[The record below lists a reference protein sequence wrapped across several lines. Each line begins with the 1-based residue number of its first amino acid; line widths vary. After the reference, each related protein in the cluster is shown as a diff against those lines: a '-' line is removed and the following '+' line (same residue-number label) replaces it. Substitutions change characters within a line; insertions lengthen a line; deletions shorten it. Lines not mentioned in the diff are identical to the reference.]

1 MKLELM
7 NVEINDKSLSL
18 TVITGL
24 LHQATFKI
32 TKTEDRPEFVVMHNS
47 NYVRFTCNWKIK
59 NVDLLFTKIASV
71 FINELEILSKDIVDI
86 DDMSDESMNVLKSCI
101 PKVIVSFFDSLVFV
115 LMHTSDHDDKLTLIK
130 RVNGRRGG
138 GYNTQDTTYISAH
151 NITKSSDTDYKFIE
165 FSENSLHSDEIMILK
180 HNKSLDLQKFC
191 SRMYEVCNLESM
203 DNRKYR
209 FFGSNHLMNEIAPI
223 LMIE

>member
-7 NVEINDKSLSL
+7 NVEINDKSLSF
-18 TVITGL
+18 TVLSGL

-32 TKTEDRPEFVVMHNS
+32 TKTEDRPEFVVMHNN

-101 PKVIVSFFDSLVFV
+101 PKVIVSFFDSLIFV
-115 LMHTSDHDDKLTLIK
+115 LMHTSEHDDKLTLIK

-138 GYNTQDTTYISAH
+138 GYNTQDTTCISAH
-151 NITKSSDTDYKFIE
+151 NITRSSDADYKFIE
-165 FSENSLHSDEIMILK
+165 FSDNQLHSDEIMILK

-223 LMIE
+223 LMIK